1 MRIIKEYRL
10 RAAMCRAQA
19 QKDVRNSRAW
29 LAEAASWTSKAE
41 EEISSHFKECNV
53 ISSIRV
59 KETTVG
65 GRAT

>member
-1 MRIIKEYRL
+1 MRLVKEYRL

-41 EEISSHFKECNV
+41 EEIASRC
-53 ISSIRV
+53 IP
-59 KETTVG
+59 TTLAAAIVEP
-65 GRAT
+65 ASEFIPD

>member
-19 QKDVRNSRAW
+19 QKDVRHSRAW

-41 EEISSHFKECNV
+41 EEIASHFKECNAIGSV
-53 ISSIRV
+53 RAAENS
-59 KETTVG
+59 VG
-65 GRAT
+65 GPAT

>member
-1 MRIIKEYRL
+1 MRIIREYRL

-41 EEISSHFKECNV
+41 EEIASHFRECNA
-53 ISSIRV
+53 ISSV
-59 KETTVG
+59 VAKENSAG
-65 GRAT
+65 AAAT

>member
-19 QKDVRNSRAW
+19 QKDVRNSHAW

-41 EEISSHFKECNV
+41 EELSSHFKECNV
-53 ISSIRV
+53 ISSIRT
-59 KETTVG
+59 KENSVS